1 MKISKNFH
9 RIQYIILLTI
19 GSCVFNNCIHRLP
32 ILTAVGMCVR
42 STTGTDED
50 GMTEVLLE
58 LLPES
63 ADCNLPVL
71 GDVGCSEFVGKSL
84 TVVMVGAKAHMSAF
98 GIDLSL
104 WDCCDLGGAADCAAV
119 VVLVLMVVSMV
130 DAIGLCR
137 WYQW

>member
-1 MKISKNFH
+1 
-9 RIQYIILLTI
+9 
-19 GSCVFNNCIHRLP
+19 
-32 ILTAVGMCVR
+32 MCVR

-84 TVVMVGAKAHMSAF
+84 TVVMVGAKAK
-98 GIDLSL
+98 GICRHLALTCHCGIAVTWEELQIVLLL
-104 WDCCDLGGAADCAAV
+104 WYWYLW
-119 VVLVLMVVSMV
+119 
-130 DAIGLCR
+130 